1 MFRGDQAY
9 TGMMGRRPYTY
20 VLLRYRHD
28 PLAGE
33 FANVGVVVHE
43 PCRVSLVRYVIT

>member
-1 MFRGDQAY
+1 MNERQ
-9 TGMMGRRPYTY
+9 PYTY

-33 FANVGVVVHE
+33 FANVGAE
-43 PCRVSLVRYVIT
+43 FIAAQLKTRRDAIKAAIGA